1 MTIII
6 FAIIIGYLIGAISPA
21 YFLARLIKKKDIR
34 QLGDKNAGTTNVYHV
49 LGLWP
54 AVVTALFDLTKGLIA
69 MLVAYYLGVSELVI
83 YLAGLAAALG
93 HIFPFYLKFRGG
105 QGVATL
111 TGILLYNLFILVK
124 TEHLPVASL
133 FILAIVSLVLL
144 IITRKKD
151 FLALVV
157 VPGLLVVVFTN
168 YQNSLTKTFTEI
180 ILSYIFILNIYLA
193 YKTKLFDLKP
203 ETIRRILPWRTVMRP
218 LAAVFPISY
227 FYLDRDIL
235 LWILAIIAS
244 PFLLFDLV
252 RLLSRKINLFFF
264 TKNQKVLKKGE
275 EKRFSSMTLFLVAS
289 FLVILIFSKPI
300 AIAVLIFLIFGD
312 VFAKFFGSEYGRIK
326 IFGEKTL
333 EGSLAFFTVSLLA
346 AYLMSPYLDLSP
358 SILIAGVI
366 AATIAEAL
374 PLGVNDNFSI
384 ALFSAAVMFLVQ
396 KYF

>member
-1 MTIII
+1 MIITIL
-6 FAIIIGYLIGAISPA
+6 AILIGYLIGSISPA

-105 QGVATL
+105 QGIATL

-124 TEHLPVASL
+124 TEHLPIASL
-133 FILAIVSLVLL
+133 FILAIVSLMLL

-168 YQNSLTKTFTEI
+168 YQSSLVKTFTEI

-203 ETIRRILPWRTVMRP
+203 ETIKRILPWRTVMRP
-218 LAAVFPISY
+218 LAAIFPILY

-244 PFLLFDLV
+244 PFLLFDLI
-252 RLLSRKINLFFF
+252 RLLSRKINIFFF

-289 FLVILIFSKPI
+289 FLVILIFSQPI

-346 AYLMSPYLDLSP
+346 AYLISPYLGLSP
-358 SILIAGVI
+358 LVLIAGVI
-366 AATIAEAL
+366 AATIAEGL

-384 ALFSAAVMFLVQ
+384 ALFSAAMMFLVQ